1 MTDKPH
7 QPERIGAY
15 EVLEELSKSSRSR
28 VYKAVLPP
36 SQHPVVIKVLPA
48 SESEDPDHVAKF
60 HQEVGALREI
70 NDSNVALI
78 LDSGQAEQSLYLV
91 MEFVPLTALSR
102 VLRRRRLSLAEAMRV
117 FKNICLGL
125 RAVHE
130 KKVVHRNLNPTSI
143 LVSDELSMIKVA
155 GFGSRADRSTHSSE
169 METMATGRLNVA
181 R

>member
-78 LDSGQAEQSLYLV
+78 LDSGQAEQSLVSRKDLFGDLKLPLAFTDGDRAKIEATIHNRADNKAEIRLPYDKFLV
-91 MEFVPLTALSR
+91 AG
-102 VLRRRRLSLAEAMRV
+102 RLSMKPETFSRALAS
-117 FKNICLGL
+117 L
-125 RAVHE
+125 REHGV
-130 KKVVHRNLNPTSI
+130 RTDGN
-143 LVSDELSMIKVA
+143 LVSIDDVA
-155 GFGSRADRSTHSSE
+155 ALQRFANE
-169 METMATGRLNVA
+169 A
-181 R
+181 